1 VRRSF
6 FLGLALVTATTLMVQ
21 AESMNCNNNNDV
33 PTTHD
38 YVAGT
43 GDILQSRY
51 LDLTRP
57 FTGNGKLEVHIC
69 NANLRVVSRPDA
81 QQIQLTADL
90 ASQYGSHTAADY
102 IQTLR
107 IQPDNGVIELKFPK
121 DSHATVTLTLPM
133 HPTSSNEINLGM
145 GDLEFN
151 AVGSAGGRQI
161 NVGMGHMSLTVDHD
175 KNYST
180 MEVNVGMGSLHDHR
194 PSGQD
199 GHFVVNKE
207 YQGSGSGSLEINVGM
222 GSLDIRN
229 D

>member
-1 VRRSF
+1 MARS
-6 FLGLALVTATTLMVQ
+6 
-21 AESMNCNNNNDV
+21 ESMNCNNNNEV

-38 YVAGT
+38 YVAAA
-43 GDILQSRY
+43 GDILQSRH

-69 NANLRVVSRPDA
+69 NANLRVVSRADA

-90 ASQYGSHTAADY
+90 ASQYGGHTATDS
-102 IQTLR
+102 IQTLH
-107 IQPDNGVIELKFPK
+107 IQPDKGVIELKFPK

-133 HPTSSNEINLGM
+133 GTSSSNEINLGM

-151 AVGSAGGRQI
+151 AVGSAGDRHI

-194 PSGQD
+194 PSGYD

-207 YQGSGSGSLEINVGM
+207 YQGSGSGLIDLNVGM